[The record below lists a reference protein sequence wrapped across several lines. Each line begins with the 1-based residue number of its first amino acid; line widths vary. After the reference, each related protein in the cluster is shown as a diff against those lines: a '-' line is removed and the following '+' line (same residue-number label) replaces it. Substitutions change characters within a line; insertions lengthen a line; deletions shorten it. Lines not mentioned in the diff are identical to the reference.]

1 MPEGVKYIFVRNAP
15 WIVQKGYQW
24 LKRFIPERTQKK
36 IFLFSKDEEDKYL
49 ARLFEEID
57 PDQVPVCFGGSCT
70 VPWPFGDGGEITEE
84 DDYKTIDVSKLEVV
98 KTTVAPNTTCLVE
111 MKVVSK
117 DINVRMEV
125 NDESSQDTEA
135 TILYDN
141 VKVKSMEGWRS
152 FQYVAP
158 ETIKNPITLSVTFD
172 NSFSWLLGKTVNYRI
187 ISLDQN

>member
-1 MPEGVKYIFVRNAP
+1 MP
-15 WIVQKGYQW
+15 
-24 LKRFIPERTQKK
+24 
-36 IFLFSKDEEDKYL
+36 
-49 ARLFEEID
+49 
-57 PDQVPVCFGGSCT
+57 

-117 DINVRMEV
+117 DINVRIEV

-141 VKVKSMEGWRS
+141 VKVRSMEGWRS

>member
-24 LKRFIPERTQKK
+24 LKGFIPLRTQKK

-57 PDQVPVCFGGSCT
+57 RDQIPVCFGGSCK
-70 VPWPFGDGGEITEE
+70 VPWPFGEGGEITEE
-84 DDYKTIDVSKLEVV
+84 GEYKTINVSKLEIV

-111 MKVVSK
+111 VKVVSK
-117 DINVRMEV
+117 DINVRIEV
-125 NDESSQDTEA
+125 NGEGSEEA
-135 TILYDN
+135 VATVVYDN
-141 VKVKSMEGWRS
+141 VKVRSMEGWRS
-152 FQYVAP
+152 FQYTAP
-158 ETIKNPITLSVTFD
+158 ENIKNPITLSVTFD

-187 ISLDQN
+187 ISLDDK